1 MYKPY
6 ISFLLALLALV
17 CLAACEDDL
26 RYEVPVVD
34 GSKSTINVSV
44 EYSYEADVDLKSR
57 AYYEDAAAGG
67 DAGTSIQNINEL
79 WMVIFDSEGSFLCKY
94 PVLSRSGA
102 SKSGPMADSFSI
114 DPASIKNEENIDNR
128 LPAEKTSIPPL
139 GDDKAGRVTYNITMP
154 TGRYFIY
161 AVANVDKFEE
171 KEFTTREDLKALKF
185 NWNPDDISKNSQMF
199 GIFSADGP
207 NREQTDDSH
216 IVVSNKVAELH
227 AWVRRLASK
236 VTVAFDGSRLYDN
249 VQVIIYDIAI
259 KDIPKQAYLGYANRP
274 GWEGDVR
281 GTQTEPDSKEAS
293 ANRYTAANGLYP
305 DGKKITIQPELTD
318 AQIADLLPTNYL
330 HVCNSGH
337 PYLGKGEEGAD
348 KAINDKAHAHTAR
361 SLFFYENMQGTGK
374 NKQQPHP
381 DDSTKIWY
389 PNPSENDLTSGW
401 KDHKP
406 YGTYIEVSGY
416 YRNSS
421 NNEFVS
427 SGPIKYRFMLGQN
440 TSTDYDA
447 VRNAH
452 YKLTLVLK
460 GNGNDADWHIDYKE
474 KVGLHISSPQFI
486 SYLYNKD
493 MNLTVKMSGELDDS
507 YYLRAEIIGT
517 DDKEIKYK
525 HGKNNVPTSMKDKEF
540 AKRFVEKDE
549 LEEQTYWRPWGDGSE
564 DYPDPK
570 DHKDPQT
577 PSEFLY
583 YHGDPTVPNDPTK
596 PYYGPWVSFLSLRKT
611 QLLQVDGKTTG
622 YYTEDVGGSDKQKM
636 YDVNHRYFND
646 KDRGWRNFHVAEGI
660 YTDAADGNY
669 KVAYTKKKDDGT
681 PVERVFSV
689 PLYTR
694 SKELVS
700 TSGFVGNNP
709 YTSYP
714 RRQRVKIYVAS
725 NEDGTAVEGIDP
737 VYVDI
742 IQVRRIVN
750 PKAVWRSGDTKP
762 EDFHVTLMWLKEDD
776 EQDMSKSFEAFE
788 SMGPWSAEIVNGGD
802 NIVSLSTTSEGSGAN
817 ASQSGV
823 RRIEGASEHKID
835 FKINFTGGKGCA
847 IVKVRYHNYTCEHD
861 IFCRVGYEAI
871 ALEEGKAKWNTRNV
885 EYFDNDGN
893 AVLCASPLME
903 GSLFRH
909 RSTTAILASNNTVDQ
924 FSKAPAAL
932 NVKKQDGTTTTMEW
946 KDIMPNYDDPYWT
959 INNDNEY
966 VATYTDFNQ
975 LRSQNN
981 SDIIKKAY
989 GVMYGD
995 GATNTAQKMGD
1006 AYGYD
1011 GTDRKQG
1018 MRGVIVYNVNTHAQ
1032 IFFPIGKSGYG
1043 QRKASGGWGNSD
1055 PAGALKYASRSIYY
1069 NNKDL
1074 LPYVPLFCDIY
1085 RRTGAIYWCRYCN
1098 EKGNKG
1104 KNTAFDMNYHTMAF
1118 KTYEQSATASGLK
1131 YDNNNNIIGVLDGN
1145 GDAGNACFLRTIVGT
1160 PPDEPPVSSAIKKL
1174 INSYPPPTN

>member
-1 MYKPY
+1 MTRLYRIY
-6 ISFLLALLALV
+6 ISFLLALV
-17 CLAACEDDL
+17 CLTACEDNL

-34 GSKSTINVSV
+34 GSQSTISVSV
-44 EYSYEADVDLKSR
+44 EYSYEDNVDLKSR

-94 PVLSRSGA
+94 PVISQSGA

-128 LPAEKTSIPPL
+128 LPTEKTSVPPL

-154 TGRYFIY
+154 TGRYYIY

-207 NREQTDDSH
+207 NREQTDDAH

-259 KDIPKQAYLGYANRP
+259 KDIPKQAYLGYDNRP

-281 GTQTEPDSKEAS
+281 GTRTEPDSKEAS

-318 AQIADLLPTNYL
+318 AQIADLLPTNYI

-337 PYLGKGEEGAD
+337 PYLGKGEEGGD
-348 KAINDKAHAHTAR
+348 KAINDKAHAHAAR

-374 NKQQPHP
+374 NKQQPNP

-517 DDKEIKYK
+517 DDKDIKYK

-549 LEEQTYWRPWGDGSE
+549 LEEQTYWQPWGNDTE
-564 DYPDPK
+564 DYPDPTG
-570 DHKDPQT
+570 HKDPLT
-577 PSEFLY
+577 PDKDLY
-583 YHGDPTVPNDPTK
+583 YHGVNVTMNSN
-596 PYYGPWVSFLSLRKT
+596 PYYGPWTSFLSLRKT
-611 QLLQVDGKTTG
+611 QLLQIDGITTG
-622 YYTEDVGGSDKQKM
+622 LLGSNVGGSDTYNM
-636 YDVNHRYFND
+636 YYVNHTYYNN
-646 KDRGWRNFHVAEGI
+646 KDRGWRNFEVSEGSHP
-660 YTDAADGNY
+660 DAVDGNY
-669 KVAYTKKKDDGT
+669 KVSYSKKKDDGT
-681 PVERVFSV
+681 PVERVFTV
-689 PLYTR
+689 PLFTR
-694 SKELVS
+694 SKELVT
-700 TSGFVGNNP
+700 TSGFMGNNP
-709 YTSYP
+709 YTAYP
-714 RRQRVKIYVAS
+714 RRQRVKFYVAS
-725 NEDGTAVEGIDP
+725 DKDGTAVEGIDP

-750 PKAVWRSGDTKP
+750 PKAVWRSGDTQP
-762 EDFHVTLMWLKEDD
+762 EDFHVTLMWLKEDN
-776 EQDMSKSFEAFE
+776 EYDMSKSFESFE
-788 SMGPWSAEIVNGGD
+788 SMGPWSAEIVDGGD
-802 NIVSLSTTSEGSGAN
+802 NIVSLSTTSEGSGSN

-835 FKINFTGGKGCA
+835 FNINFNGGKGCA

-861 IFCRVGYEAI
+861 IFCRVGYEPI
-871 ALEEGKAKWNTRNV
+871 ALLPDEKNKWRTVNV
-885 EYFDNDGN
+885 ESFDENGN
-893 AVLCASPLME
+893 ALLCNSPLME
-903 GSLFRH
+903 GSLFR
-909 RSTTAILASNNTVDQ
+909 RRNTTAILSKNNTVDQ
-924 FSKAPAAL
+924 FGKTPGSL
-932 NVKKQDGTTTTMEW
+932 EVKKQGGATDNLEW
-946 KDIMPNYDDPYWT
+946 KAITPNYDNQYWT
-959 INNDNEY
+959 IENSDEY
-966 VATYTDFNQ
+966 VATYTDFEK
-975 LRSQNN
+975 LMSSNN
-981 SDIIKKAY
+981 ESLIKKAY
-989 GVMYGD
+989 GVLYGD
-995 GATNTAQKMGD
+995 GATYTATTLEE
-1006 AYGYD
+1006 AYGYNLTND
-1011 GTDRKQG
+1011 SETTSSTRG
-1018 MRGVIVYNVNTHAQ
+1018 MRGVVVYNKDNHAQ
-1032 IFFPIGKSGYG
+1032 IFFPIGQSGSG
-1043 QRKASGGWGNSD
+1043 HRKATGTYRNNDGPGT
-1055 PAGALKYASRSIYY
+1055 LRYAYRSVYY
-1069 NNKDL
+1069 SETDR
-1074 LPYVPLFCDIY
+1074 LPYVPLFSDIY
-1085 RRTGAIYWCRYCN
+1085 RRTGAIYWCRWCS
-1098 EKGNKG
+1098 GTQG
-1104 KNTAFDMNYHTMAF
+1104 AGQNTSFDMNYHTMGF
-1118 KTYEQSATASGLK
+1118 KSGGNDATWGDK
-1131 YDNNNNIIGVLDGN
+1131 PENGGIGD
-1145 GDAGNACFLRTIVGT
+1145 ACFLRTIVGT

>member
-507 YYLRAEIIGT
+507 YYLSAEIIGT

-525 HGKNNVPTSMKDKEF
+525 HGVPSNSIKNADF
-540 AKRFVEKDE
+540 RKRFYENDN
-549 LEEQTYWRPWGDGSE
+549 LTEQTYWEPWGNDTE
-564 DYPDPK
+564 DYPDPSTHRDPITTNK
-570 DHKDPQT
+570 D
-577 PSEFLY
+577 LY
-583 YHGDPTVPNDPTK
+583 YHGTPSDPNGSGNK
-596 PYYGPWVSFLSLRKT
+596 YYGPWTSFLSLRKT
-611 QLLQVDGKTTG
+611 KLLQIDGPSIG
-622 YYTEDVGGSDKQKM
+622 LSDNVGGSDTKNM
-636 YDVNHRYFND
+636 YTVNHTYFND
-646 KDRGWRNFHVAEGI
+646 NDRGWRNFIVSEG
-660 YTDAADGNY
+660 THGDNEDGLY
-669 KVAYTKKKDDGT
+669 KVTYSKKSDNGVAT
-681 PVERVFSV
+681 ERIFTV
-689 PLYTR
+689 PLFTR
-694 SKELVS
+694 SKELVT
-700 TSGFVGNNP
+700 TSSFTGNNP
-709 YTSYP
+709 YTAYP
-714 RRQRVKIYVAS
+714 RRQRVKFYVAS

-762 EDFHVTLMWLKEDD
+762 EDFNVTLMWLKEDN
-776 EQDMSKSFEAFE
+776 EYDMSKEFEAFE
-788 SMGPWSAEIVNGGD
+788 SMGPWSAEIVTGGD
-802 NIVSLSTTSEGSGAN
+802 NIISLISTPIGSGTN
-817 ASQSGV
+817 AAQSGV

-835 FKINFTGGKGCA
+835 FKIHFNGNKGCA
-847 IVKVRYHNYTCEHD
+847 VVKVRYHNYTCEHD
-861 IFCRVGYEAI
+861 IFCRVGYGAL
-871 ALEEGKAKWNTRNV
+871 ALENGKAEWQTVNI
-885 EYFDNDGN
+885 ESFDKDGN
-893 AVLCASPLME
+893 AIPCRSPLME
-903 GSLFRH
+903 GSLFKH
-909 RSTTAILASNNTVDQ
+909 KSTTAILSSNNTVDQ
-924 FSKAPAAL
+924 FGKIPGSLK
-932 NVKKQDGTTTTMEW
+932 VKKSDGTTTTMAWNEI
-946 KDIMPNYDDPYWT
+946 KPSYDGQDWT
-959 INNDNEY
+959 INNSGEY
-966 VATYTDFNQ
+966 VATWTDFQQ
-975 LRSQNN
+975 LMSTHNE
-981 SDIIKKAY
+981 STIKKAY
-989 GVMYGD
+989 GVLYGD
-995 GATNTAQKMGD
+995 GATETATKLGD

-1011 GTDRKQG
+1011 KTNDDDDITSTKG
-1018 MRGVIVYNVNTHAQ
+1018 MRGVVVYNKDTHAQ
-1032 IFFPIGKSGYG
+1032 IFFPIGQSGSG
-1043 QRKASGGWGNSD
+1043 HRKASGSYRSD
-1055 PAGALKYASRSIYY
+1055 YDTGGTLRYAYRSAYYDTWSTDASR
-1069 NNKDL
+1069 
-1074 LPYVPLFCDIY
+1074 LPFVPLFADIY
-1085 RRTGAIYWCRYCN
+1085 RRTGAMYWCRRCTATD
-1098 EKGNKG
+1098 GP
-1104 KNTAFDMNYHTMAF
+1104 NTSFDMNYHTMGF
-1118 KTYEQSATASGLK
+1118 KSG
-1131 YDNNNNIIGVLDGN
+1131 DNNATLSGTDKKDGGK
-1145 GDAGNACFLRTIVGT
+1145 GDAIFLRTIKGT
-1160 PPDEPPVSSAIKKL
+1160 SPEQ
-1174 INSYPPPTN
+1174 